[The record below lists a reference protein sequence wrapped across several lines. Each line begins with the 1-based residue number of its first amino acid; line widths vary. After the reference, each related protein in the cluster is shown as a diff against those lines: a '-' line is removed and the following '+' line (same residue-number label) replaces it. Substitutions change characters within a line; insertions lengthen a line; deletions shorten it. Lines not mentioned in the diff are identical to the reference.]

1 MAGGVG
7 HELGAE
13 DLLAAGLDVD
23 GLDGGDAVAVHGHA
37 GGEVAEEEADV
48 LLLADDLFL
57 EFVAEAVDAARAVRR
72 AVADLLDHL
81 AEVRV
86 LAAGGATHRP
96 DADFGAP
103 VATEDEAVLD
113 ERDFKGLPG
122 SGESGAHAAVA
133 AADDDEVELAL
144 VFGALGA
151 VPLRA
156 GRDERGAF
164 GRNERGVLAEDDGVG
179 ATGETGE
186 VVQGDLH
193 VAGGQGDLAACL
205 PMPLGALG
213 AELGGDGLAVDDQ
226 LEAAGGAGGL
236 PVGDP
241 ILGAHPDAVFARG
254 GDADGAG
261 GVGDGLAEAVGQE
274 VGRTDDVGE
283 SRVEL
288 PAAGGGQGF
297 GFDEDR
303 VGGLGAAGGGG
314 EQGQSEE
321 GKCAGGHGGIR
332 CQGGGRVPERIGSG
346 WKMKSQRRN
355 RIGGAWKMAES
366 MTDDGW
372 QN

>member
-1 MAGGVG
+1 MTGGVG

-57 EFVAEAVDAARAVRR
+57 EVVAEAVDAARAVRR

-86 LAAGGATHRP
+86 LAAGGAAHRP
-96 DADFGAP
+96 DADFGAA

-113 ERDFKGLPG
+113 ERDFEGLTG
-122 SGESGAHAAVA
+122 SGERRAHAAVT

-164 GRNERGVLAEDDGVG
+164 GRSERGVLAEEDGVG

-186 VVQGDLH
+186 VMQGDLH
-193 VAGGQGDLAACL
+193 VARGQGDLAACL

-241 ILGAHPDAVFARG
+241 ILGAYPDAVLARG
-254 GDADGAG
+254 GDTDGAG
-261 GVGDGLAEAVGQE
+261 GVADGLAEAVGQE

-288 PAAGGGQGF
+288 PAAMGGEGF

-303 VGGLGAAGGGG
+303 VSGLGAAGGGG

-321 GKCAGGHGGIR
+321 GKCAGGHGSIR

-346 WKMKSQRRN
+346 GK
-355 RIGGAWKMAES
+355 
-366 MTDDGW
+366 
-372 QN
+372 